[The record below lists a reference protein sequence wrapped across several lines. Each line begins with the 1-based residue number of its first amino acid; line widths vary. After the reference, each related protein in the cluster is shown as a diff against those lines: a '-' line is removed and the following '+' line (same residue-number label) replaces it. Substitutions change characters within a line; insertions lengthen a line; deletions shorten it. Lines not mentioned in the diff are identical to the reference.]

1 MGKLLKKMSRTFIIR
16 NVASFYR
23 DEDYDLILKHLR
35 KPFSTK
41 RFEEVLSNIFRILAL
56 QQTNQNA
63 WKDEF
68 NYLRENEMLKVFNED
83 TEHFLDMYLMER
95 LGFDHYTTHEI
106 NMDKVPKIL
115 RKTFDIK
122 RPIMSS
128 FDKSNS

>member
-1 MGKLLKKMSRTFIIR
+1 MSRTFIIR

>member
-1 MGKLLKKMSRTFIIR
+1 M
-16 NVASFYR
+16 
-23 DEDYDLILKHLR
+23 R

-95 LGFDHYTTHEI
+95 LGFVYYTTHEI
-106 NMDKVPKIL
+106 NMDKVPKIV